1 MRNFAVLIV
10 AALALAACH
19 PKPSAKAEA
28 SQAQAFLAK
37 NATKAGVHV
46 LPDGLQ
52 YEVVSSGPATGERPK
67 LGDEVKVNY
76 EGKLV
81 DGTVFD
87 STYERGEPAAMP
99 LKHLIPAWE
108 EALPM
113 MRPGDTWMLYVPPK
127 LGYGDKGAGGVI
139 PPNAALIFKIELID
153 FLPAPGRVGAG

>member
-1 MRNFAVLIV
+1 MRNFAILIL

-19 PKPSAKAEA
+19 PKPSPKAEA

-52 YEVVSSGPATGERPK
+52 YEVVSSGPAAGEHPK

-99 LKHLIPAWE
+99 LKGLIPAWE
-108 EALPM
+108 EALPL
-113 MRPGDTWMLYVPPK
+113 MRPGDVWMLYVPPK
-127 LGYGDKGAGGVI
+127 LGYGDKGAGDAI

-153 FLPAPGRVGAG
+153 FLPSAGRVANG